1 MISGPNNSVSF
12 EDARHAFYLIVFV
25 AGAIVSNVIQE
36 MMISEINDTSTTDRI
51 GPLARGFWR
60 YLDVARLHR
69 KLCPESRLRRTY
81 NYVSL
86 MQLLVIALVVMEI
99 VRNSSRP

>member
-1 MISGPNNSVSF
+1 MVSGPNNSVSF

-36 MMISEINDTSTTDRI
+36 MMISEINNSTTDQI

-69 KLCPESRLRRTY
+69 KVCPESRLRRTY
-81 NYVSL
+81 NYVAL
-86 MQLLVIALVVMEI
+86 MQLLVVVLVVMEI